1 MTELQILFQM
11 ELRFGKV
18 LTLEQALE
26 AMGRIITT
34 REALEDE
41 DGDYNEMEL
50 IGEIVDEVINE
61 K

>member
-26 AMGRIITT
+26 AMGRIVTT
-34 REALEDE
+34 GEALEDE
-41 DGDYNEMEL
+41 GKEYNEMEL